1 MSNTI
6 SALGK
11 TLAISPRRGGAY
23 VVTDPKSGDVIGLL
37 KPKSFGC
44 WTFTKNNGER
54 MEGPTRYTMVEA
66 MAAEAQRAHMIAS
79 KRSRNTITECL
90 TIHETSDGSTVYHT
104 VAVDGEVLGW
114 AVEYRST
121 DGETIGWGVWGD
133 RGPDG
138 LLASRDEAAQWIA
151 EHL

>member
-6 SALGK
+6 RAFGR
-11 TLAISPRRGGAY
+11 TLHLAPRPFGGF
-23 VVTDPKSGDVIGLL
+23 VVEHAEDGSVFGWL
-37 KPKSFGC
+37 KPKTFGC

-66 MAAEAQRAHMIAS
+66 MAAEAQRANLIAS
-79 KRSRNTITECL
+79 KRSRNTITEDP
-90 TIHETSDGSTVYHT
+90 TIHETSEGSTVNHP

-121 DGETIGWGVWGD
+121 DGETIGWGVWVD
-133 RGPDG
+133 RGPEG
-138 LLASRDEAAQWIA
+138 LFPSRDEAAQWIA